1 MLKSIYYGDYRTATI
16 FGEVYF
22 DKDGVA
28 QGLTLDQERKL
39 AAVEGYEFTEPAP
52 EKPKAPAKPKT
63 PAKPKPTPAAK
74 EEK

>member
-1 MLKSIYYGDYRTATI
+1 MLKSIYYGDYKTATI

-22 DKDGVA
+22 DKDGIA
-28 QGLTLDQERKL
+28 QGLTLEQERAL
-39 AAVEGYEFTEPAP
+39 SVVADYEFTEPEP

-63 PAKPKPTPAAK
+63 APKAKPAAK